1 MKLSEIINLK
11 EIRFVKLSNM
21 DIVTKVT
28 TTNIYLVHDNNIV
41 SGSKEKILSLNPET
55 EDITEEEFISTVNKV
70 ESSDWMVLIL
80 KEGLTTNQL

>member
-70 ESSDWMVLIL
+70 ESSDWMVLML

>member
-55 EDITEEEFISTVNKV
+55 EDITEEEFLTAVYKV
-70 ESSDWMVLIL
+70 ESIDWYVIML
-80 KEGLTTNQL
+80 KQGLTTNQL

>member
-21 DIVTKVT
+21 DIVAKVT

-70 ESSDWMVLIL
+70 ESSDWMVLML